1 MWGSLALGQP
11 WPGAEAP
18 GRLGVPRAAQKK
30 TSVVVLFQVQF
41 ILHNTQAAE
50 GIHPHCTQLNFWPSA
65 ASKTKSWEKVHALA
79 WATHLQLSPVC
90 QGTGWPRELH
100 PTRLGPGR
108 TWAQHLPGAPGGGS
122 SDTQRGRNERETHS
136 AEGDACAG
144 RVERTQGFQGR
155 PHQRA
160 HRHAALISKLPKLL
174 HIPFLRI

>member
-1 MWGSLALGQP
+1 M
-11 WPGAEAP
+11 
-18 GRLGVPRAAQKK
+18 PRAAQKK

-136 AEGDACAG
+136 AEGDASVLCTALLSA
-144 RVERTQGFQGR
+144 VFVLI
-155 PHQRA
+155 
-160 HRHAALISKLPKLL
+160 LISTLSTFNLL
-174 HIPFLRI
+174 TVLF